1 MTKYNLKQISM
12 QNSLGK
18 WLISILRLE
27 IEKMNLECSV
37 LLEIKNYKS
46 QIKGLRSHLC
56 EGLSLAQ
63 DRILWAS
70 KKCNDYKVVYV
81 FIHQI
86 F

>member
-1 MTKYNLKQISM
+1 M

-37 LLEIKNYKS
+37 LLEIKSYQS
-46 QIKGLRSHLC
+46 QIKGLRSQLF

-86 F
+86 L